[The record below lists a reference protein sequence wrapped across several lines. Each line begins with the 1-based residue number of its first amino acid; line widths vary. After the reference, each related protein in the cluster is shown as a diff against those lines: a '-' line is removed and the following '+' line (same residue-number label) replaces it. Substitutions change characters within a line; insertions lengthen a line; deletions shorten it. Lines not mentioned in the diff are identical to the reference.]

1 MLQKQFEPMQIGQQE
16 KGHYNF
22 ILLIFCQVQLE
33 ACTGKYRC
41 ILQIS
46 TDSLLVTG
54 QGDNML
60 NRFKGRLT
68 IPSTTSL

>member
-1 MLQKQFEPMQIGQQE
+1 MQKGEQE
-16 KGHYNF
+16 KAPRNF
-22 ILLIFCQVQLE
+22 IVLFFPQVQLE
-33 ACTGKYRC
+33 ACTEKYRC
-41 ILQIS
+41 IFQIDTEFLS
-46 TDSLLVTG
+46 VTG